1 MQFERDLRKSVLS
14 VLLFI
19 GLLWWIGALDNLFQ
33 LDLIRFGVFPRELHG
48 LKGILFAPLIH
59 GSWFHLIANTAPLL
73 VLGTAL
79 LYGYPRAAVIAL
91 PSIYLLSG
99 LGVWLFARGYY
110 HVGSSGLAHG
120 MMFFVFVI
128 GVLRRDRLSIALA
141 LIVFFLYGGMIW
153 SIFPQKQEVSF
164 ESHFFGAAAGVLMAI
179 LLRNLDL
186 PLPRKKY
193 EWEEEE
199 DEPEEPPYIS

>member
-1 MQFERDLRKSVLS
+1 MAESLAPVERNLRKSATL

-19 GLLWWIGALDNLFQ
+19 GLLWWIGALDAVFHLN
-33 LDLIRFGVFPRELHG
+33 LIRFGVFPREVHG

-59 GSWFHLIANTAPLL
+59 GSWFHLIANTAPLF

-79 LYGYPRAAVIAL
+79 LYGYPNAARIAI
-91 PSIYLLSG
+91 PAIYLLSG
-99 LGVWLFARGYY
+99 LGVWLFARGSY

-120 MMFFVFVI
+120 MMFFIFVI
-128 GVLRRDRLSIALA
+128 GILRRDRLSIALA

-153 SIFPQKQEVSF
+153 SIFPQHREVSF

-179 LLRNLDL
+179 LLRKQDP
-186 PLPRKKY
+186 PLPEKKY
-193 EWEEEE
+193 DWENEE
-199 DEPEEPPYIS
+199 DEDIP